1 MRLMPARPRRREHR
15 HAPQPTG
22 RTDGPTA
29 KQLGYLRELAI
40 TRAQRLMP
48 CGTGWSRRP
57 G

>member
-48 CGTGWSRRP
+48 CGTG
-57 G
+57 